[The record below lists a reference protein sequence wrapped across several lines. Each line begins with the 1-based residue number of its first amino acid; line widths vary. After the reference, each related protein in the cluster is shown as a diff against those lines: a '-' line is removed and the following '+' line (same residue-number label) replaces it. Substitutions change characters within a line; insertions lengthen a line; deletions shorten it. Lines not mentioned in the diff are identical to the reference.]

1 MKDAV
6 SATVTKNISLTE
18 KLGMTDPVQFNFNS
32 AAPNDQTII
41 TVSPDTTTVTISQ
54 DNTNLVLSGS
64 SNVQTIRIDQ
74 SADAQIAID
83 YTSSKIGNTVSITNG
98 YDVLFH
104 TPHENSVQNDHGK
117 IAISDSTTLT
127 GPAGWDGL
135 LKLPTT
141 TLVAIPQETTTA
153 TTNRVTTTTTTTYS
167 EVSAFEIGVDGSTI
181 QLSSPARIEFT
192 GDGGNGFV
200 VFFVGPNGITTF
212 INTQCS
218 SDSASGLT
226 TNECFIDDGSDVIVW
241 TSHFTKFGTSRQST
255 SSSSITGSTAES
267 TIKGRGNIGVHIPG
281 ASIKGTS
288 NMHGFGVKLSTTLE
302 IAMISY
308 DKCEQNIVKIF
319 VASDSDSVP
328 TVQLVGASSMMIQ
341 AKLVSG
347 SISSVTEPNVFAYEA
362 PLLSNTEFFMVTAQT
377 TSRGISNTVATLV
390 DVIGCKQALMF
401 QQDIPNLPSPD
412 ESSSIEIFDLKINLG
427 DGAKRASQ
435 MSNAYVSDHTLPVS
449 AIVSSPSDLKLA
461 EIKFVTLNGQQYSLL
476 KENMTITS
484 IGLPNLYS
492 ISGTIPYDAM
502 SPPAIIYWVRVMNQD
517 AVIHDSEK
525 YTIGVKPIEPISASM
540 KIDSKQHG
548 ISGTTIYPSV
558 SFYNASPESIYGY
571 TIVSINDT
579 PVFTSESQLYLP
591 GVTEMPLSWHIPY
604 TNEFTRYDITSKTY
618 AYDKIF
624 ENTTTLDV
632 FPSVRVIPLGT
643 INVSTLKDPDG
654 NKMAKPFMLY
664 SSLENIEG
672 DYRVIM
678 PDGTCLIGTLDVC
691 LDESTYET
699 NSTSI
704 TVNDKT
710 YKIRYSGNQSN
721 LERFSIMS
729 DDLAEGNWIVQIH
742 SEKDGKIL
750 DSRGKIKVSYHLLE

>member
-1 MKDAV
+1 MTSLIPGNNTLPV
-6 SATVTKNISLTE
+6 SIYPGSGTSE
-18 KLGMTDPVQFNFNS
+18 
-32 AAPNDQTII
+32 
-41 TVSPDTTTVTISQ
+41 VTISQ

-74 SADAQIAID
+74 SADTQIAID

-104 TPHENSVQNDHGK
+104 APHENSVQDDHGK

-135 LKLPTT
+135 LKLPAT
-141 TLVAIPQETTTA
+141 TLVTIPQETTTT
-153 TTNRVTTTTTTTYS
+153 TTNGVTTTTTTIYS

-226 TNECFIDDGSDVIVW
+226 ANECFIDNGSDVIVW
-241 TSHFTKFGTSRQST
+241 TNHFTKFGTSRQST
-255 SSSSITGSTAES
+255 SSSSTAGPTAES
-267 TIKGRGNIGVHIPG
+267 TGGGGKIGVHIPG
-281 ASIKGTS
+281 ASIKGISGTP
-288 NMHGFGVKLSTTLE
+288 GFELQLSTKLE

-319 VASDSDSVP
+319 VASNSDSVP
-328 TVQLVGASSMMIQ
+328 TVQLVGASSTMIQ

-362 PLLSNTEFFMVTAQT
+362 PISSDTEFFMVTAQT
-377 TSRGISNTVATLV
+377 TNRGISNTVATLV
-390 DVIGCKQALMF
+390 DVTQCKQALMF

-412 ESSSIEIFDLKINLG
+412 ESSSVEIFDLKINLG

-435 MSNAYVSDHTLPVS
+435 MSNTYASNHALPVS

-461 EIKFVTLNGQQYSLL
+461 EIRFVTLNGQQYSLL
-476 KENMTITS
+476 KENMTIAS

-492 ISGTIPYDAM
+492 VSGTIPYDAM

-540 KIDSKQHG
+540 KIDSKQYAM
-548 ISGTTIYPSV
+548 SGTTIYPSV
-558 SFYNASPESIYGY
+558 SFYNTSPEPIYGY
-571 TIVSINDT
+571 TMVSINDT
-579 PVFTSESQLYLP
+579 PVFASEPQLYLP
-591 GVTEMPLSWHIPY
+591 GATEMPLSWHIPHA
-604 TNEFTRYDITSKTY
+604 NEFTRYDIASKTY

-632 FPSVRVIPLGT
+632 FPSARVIPLGT
-643 INVSTLKDPDG
+643 INVSMLKDPDG

-691 LDESTYET
+691 LVNESTSET
-699 NSTSI
+699 NGTSI

-710 YKIRYSGNQSN
+710 YKIRYSGNQSSF
-721 LERFSIMS
+721 ERFSIMS
-729 DDLAEGNWIVQIH
+729 DDLVEGNWIVQIH
-742 SEKDGKIL
+742 SEKDSKIL
-750 DSRGKIKVSYHLLE
+750 DSGGKIKVSYRLLE